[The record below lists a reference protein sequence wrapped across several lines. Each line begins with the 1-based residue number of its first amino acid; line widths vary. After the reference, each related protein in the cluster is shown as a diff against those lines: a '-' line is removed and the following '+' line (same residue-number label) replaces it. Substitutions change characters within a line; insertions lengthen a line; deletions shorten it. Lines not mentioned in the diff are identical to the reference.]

1 MAEVRYG
8 ADMTRVSAAGEA
20 RHVSRVLVWLGPD
33 TGLT

>member
-20 RHVSRVLVWLGPD
+20 RHVSRVLACMSPD